1 MQIKNSNSRCNMSK
15 RPNLNV
21 VHEAEVQRQ
30 YARIKIPAT
39 LKVNFSGTEARAYR
53 LVDISAGGFC
63 VTAADAE
70 FVQGRIYPGQVAFN
84 LDGFKFLLDAK
95 FQVKSVDQAAKRV
108 GCEFQELDAKQ
119 TAALRYLITSF
130 LGGELVSTGDMLNTL
145 ARQNFT
151 RSRKQVE
158 TEQSTA
164 GRFRATLFSAV
175 ALLFGLA
182 AAGYVGLQ
190 LYHILLFTASQSA
203 SLTTFRHEVVMP
215 RAGDFNSL
223 VEVGTRVEKGQ
234 PIANFKAPVVE
245 YLDRNLS
252 AVMSSQQIQT
262 LASQYTSGTLSS
274 PCDCVVSEVTV
285 GNKQYVSRGS
295 KVFEL
300 VEDSKDPFVLAFF
313 EFSAAENLKPGDQVG
328 VEVLGEARKIPGTI
342 NAVRVADF
350 GAGGIQRLEVRVR
363 LDEPLAPEYID
374 RPLRV
379 SKSRLETPGGLNLR
393 NSVATE

>member
-1 MQIKNSNSRCNMSK
+1 MSK

-30 YARIKIPAT
+30 YARIKIPAN

-63 VTAADAE
+63 VTADSE
-70 FVQGRIYPGQVAFN
+70 LVQGKIYPGQIVFN
-84 LDGFKFLLDAK
+84 LDGFKFVLDAK
-95 FQVKSVDQAAKRV
+95 FQVKSTDPAAQRV
-108 GCEFQELDAKQ
+108 GCEFQELEAKQ

-151 RSRKQVE
+151 KSRVQIE
-158 TEQSTA
+158 AQQSGA
-164 GRFRATLFSAV
+164 GRFRSMLFSTV
-175 ALLFGLA
+175 AFLFGLA

-190 LYHILLFTASQSA
+190 LYDILFFTASQSA

-223 VEVGTRVEKGQ
+223 VEVGARVEKGQ
-234 PIANFKAPVVE
+234 PIANFKAPIVE

-274 PCDCVVSEVTV
+274 PCDCVVAELTV

-295 KVFEL
+295 KVFGL
-300 VEDSKDPFVLAFF
+300 VEESKDP
-313 EFSAAENLKPGDQVG
+313 
-328 VEVLGEARKIPGTI
+328 
-342 NAVRVADF
+342 
-350 GAGGIQRLEVRVR
+350 
-363 LDEPLAPEYID
+363 
-374 RPLRV
+374 
-379 SKSRLETPGGLNLR
+379 
-393 NSVATE
+393 